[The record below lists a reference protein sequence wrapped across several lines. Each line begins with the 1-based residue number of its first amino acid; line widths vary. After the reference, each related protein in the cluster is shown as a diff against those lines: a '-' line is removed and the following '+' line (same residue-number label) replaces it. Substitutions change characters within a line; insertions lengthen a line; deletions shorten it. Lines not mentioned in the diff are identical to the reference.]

1 MGENGSP
8 DIKTIIGAIAAR
20 HGLFF
25 KPSDPAFAIVTINE
39 MLVERIANEFLGRI
53 DSRLREFETSFAQL
67 QGRAGK
73 LLAQDVKDAAGEIR
87 SELQRDIESAR
98 LNASELVNRI
108 EGAHARR
115 GVARWVAVGIACG
128 AGLFLAGFCCGIY
141 HPF

>member
-39 MLVERIANEFLGRI
+39 MLVEWIADEFLEKI
-53 DSRLREFETSFAQL
+53 DRRLKEFETSFAQL

-87 SELQRDIESAR
+87 NELQRDIESAR
-98 LNASELVNRI
+98 LNASEFVNRI

-115 GVARWVAVGIACG
+115 GAARWVAVGVACG
-128 AGLFLAGFCCGIY
+128 ACLFLAGFCCGVY